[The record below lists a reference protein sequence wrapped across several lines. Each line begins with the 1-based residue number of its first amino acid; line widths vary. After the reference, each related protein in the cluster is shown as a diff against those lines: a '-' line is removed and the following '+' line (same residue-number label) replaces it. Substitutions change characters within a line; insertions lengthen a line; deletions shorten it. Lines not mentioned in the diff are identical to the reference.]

1 LEPYEGP
8 TGGQNAGDNGYYL
21 FFQRTAPTI
30 PLFTVMGV
38 WCMDGLAKRQCF
50 LLTSNALRREVLG
63 NYESD
68 NVISQRIGLQ

>member
-1 LEPYEGP
+1 
-8 TGGQNAGDNGYYL
+8 
-21 FFQRTAPTI
+21 
-30 PLFTVMGV
+30 MGV

-68 NVISQRIGLQ
+68 NVISQRIGYNKII